1 MLHPFIHDLSDKSL
15 EELQTAINGLMTK
28 IAFAQRTLNQ
38 PLVHQLGM
46 ALESYKTEYA
56 KKTDLLLNKH
66 NGQNKINIQKEGQ

>member
-28 IAFAQRTLNQ
+28 LTFAQRTLNQ
-38 PLVHQLGM
+38 PLVHQLSM
-46 ALESYKTEYA
+46 VLESYKTEYT
-56 KKTDLLLNKH
+56 KKTDSLLNKH